1 MGGALFWTKALGSL
15 FIICAGILGG
25 KLMAGKLERE
35 LEELGRFEL
44 ALLNLST
51 EISYSLSPLPK
62 ALANAGRKAGGDT
75 GILFSLTGSLCG
87 LEQRRTV
94 EEAFGLALERSQG
107 LNLPARLVEVM
118 TVLVRNLG
126 VWGCKEQIGFIDMAL
141 RETRDY
147 RASVQEE
154 YSKKARM
161 YRSLGLLLALGIVIV
176 LL

>member
-1 MGGALFWTKALGSL
+1 MGGVHFWTKILGSAL
-15 FIICAGILGG
+15 ILCTGALGG
-25 KLMAGKLERE
+25 KFMAARLERE
-35 LEELGRFEL
+35 LEELSRFEL

-51 EISYSLSPLPK
+51 EVSYSLSSLPK
-62 ALANAGRKAGGDT
+62 ALLNAGHKAGGHT
-75 GILFSLTGSLCG
+75 GALFSLIGSLCG

-176 LL
+176 LM

>member
-107 LNLPARLVEVM
+107 LNLSKGWLLM

-126 VWGCKEQIGFIDMAL
+126 VWGQGANWLHRYGSKGNERSGPLF
-141 RETRDY
+141 RR
-147 RASVQEE
+147 

-161 YRSLGLLLALGIVIV
+161 SFSDSCTQV
-176 LL
+176 L